1 MSRFIYIDDCNEA
14 FDNDQDMHLKGVSE
28 SMKTDDRADMKST
41 GTAVRQERASRKL
54 QRGKYTNKDRVEKRR
69 HAWENR

>member
-1 MSRFIYIDDCNEA
+1 M
-14 FDNDQDMHLKGVSE
+14 DMHPKGVSE

-54 QRGKYTNKDRVEKRR
+54 RRGKYTNKDRQKKKYLVRR
-69 HAWENR
+69 LDSSEGLFSTYLGESLIRY